1 MTNGDYIRS
10 MTDEELAEAIALNMF
25 FNCSVCPEDKRLSD
39 NPLDDACD
47 ERCTKHCMEW
57 IGHQYEGGDKDE

>member
-1 MTNGDYIRS
+1 MTNGDRIRS

-39 NPLDDACD
+39 NPLICKCD
-47 ERCTKHCMEW
+47 EQCTKHCMEW
-57 IGHQYEGGDKDE
+57 LKQPYAGGDDNE